1 MGLIA
6 TSQRTVGT
14 VSNAGA
20 SAYTWFLD
28 VYLNS
33 QNADNNTSNVTI
45 TGSVDALSSY
55 GWNDFTLPT
64 MKLFNRKVGGSYT
77 ELGSVNVNDAPVG
90 SSKTAKLSWTGNIQH
105 EANGTLDIDAKM
117 TFVYTGAT
125 TYISDD
131 CTIEILDIDNADGL
145 TTLTPPT
152 ISNIA
157 LVENIAG
164 LATKFGAYIKNKSEV
179 KFTIDANGGS
189 SAITQYKAEY
199 DSHIHTSPTNEV
211 IVDVTW
217 SGSKDITISVLAGG
231 RTVSQVV
238 SVSALDYVEPVITN
252 YAVYRHDGSSVTN
265 AGTRLYVVAN
275 VEMTSLSTLNTP
287 ISLSVEAKKVA
298 DNTTQTKALSVTY
311 SNSVAIV
318 IASVDIT
325 LLTTEAY
332 TIKLTASDYFTTVI
346 QTLNI
351 SPNGSTLYF
360 DTLRFGVGGQ
370 NNQGDNTFTS
380 EWDFYAP
387 KSVINGKDIEPITT
401 SGWIPVTETITYV
414 SADAPNYVVGTSAD
428 MTGKISVGM
437 KVKLT
442 HSTTKYF
449 IVVAISA
456 TQITLY
462 GGIDYTLS
470 AGAITNFY
478 YSMWKT
484 PFGFPMSPTKWTI
497 VLNTFPNATQNT
509 PTANVWYNVGT
520 TNAQISVPIG
530 VWEVNLTTRSW
541 VTRTYTA
548 LAFETCLS
556 SANNTSESS
565 AFVTSAQI
573 SDGTN
578 DAKQLFLTQFVKGVL
593 ERTTKA
599 TYYVNMRATGSSYT
613 ALSMRSIYMEL
624 VCTYL

>member
-6 TSQRTVGT
+6 SSQQTVGT

-20 SAYTWFLD
+20 NAYTWFLD

-33 QNADNNTSNVTI
+33 QNADNNTSNITI
-45 TGSVDALSSY
+45 TGSVDALGSY
-55 GWNDFTLPT
+55 GWNDYTLPT
-64 MKLFNRKVGGSYT
+64 MKLFNRKVGGAYT

-117 TFVYTGAT
+117 TFVYAGST

-145 TTLTPPT
+145 TTLTPPS

-157 LVENIAG
+157 QVENIAG
-164 LATKFGAYIKNKSEV
+164 LATKFGAYIKGKSEV
-179 KFTIDANGGS
+179 KLTITANGGS

-199 DSHIHTSPTNEV
+199 DSHIHTSATNE
-211 IVDVTW
+211 IIIDVDW
-217 SGSKDITISVLAGG
+217 SGSKDITVSVLAGG
-231 RTVSQVV
+231 RLATQVI
-238 SVSALDYVEPVITN
+238 SISALDYVEPTITN

-265 AGTRLYVVAN
+265 SGTRLYVVAN

-287 ISLSVEAKKVA
+287 IALSVEAKKVS

-318 IASVDIT
+318 IAGADIT
-325 LLTTEAY
+325 LLATEAY
-332 TIKLTASDYFTTVI
+332 VIKLTASDYFTTVI

-351 SPNGSTLYF
+351 APIGSTLYMDDF
-360 DTLRFGVGGQ
+360 RFGVGGQ

-380 EWDFYAP
+380 DWDFYVP
-387 KSVINGKDIEPITT
+387 KAVVNGKDIEPITV

-414 SADAPNYVVGTSAD
+414 SADVPIFVVGTSAD

-437 KVKLT
+437 KIKLT

-462 GGIDYTLS
+462 GGTDYTLS

-478 YSMWKT
+478 YSTWKT
-484 PFGFPMSPTKWTI
+484 PLGFPMQQNKWT
-497 VLNTFPNATQNT
+497 VVYTLAPTAVQNT
-509 PTANVWYNVGT
+509 PTDAVWYNVGSI
-520 TNAQISVPIG
+520 QPVIPIG
-530 VWEVNLTTRSW
+530 NWRVNVNVRGWS
-541 VTRTYTA
+541 VRTYTSIA
-548 LAFETCLS
+548 HYVTLS
-556 SANNTSESS
+556 TANNTAGAEPFISY
-565 AFVTSAQI
+565 AQTV
-573 SDGTN
+573 DGGN
-578 DAKQLFLTQFVKGVL
+578 DAKQHYMNHFMSGIID
-593 ERTTKA
+593 RTTKA
-599 TYYVNMRATGSSYT
+599 TYYVNASVAGASYT
-613 ALSMRSIYMEL
+613 SIALRSCYVEMI
-624 VCTYL
+624 CTYL